1 MGLSSRPR
9 SEGLFGSRNTTG
21 PRFSFG
27 SSMPRNQSQRS
38 FFFKSSN
45 VQITVQMTVQVLLLG
60 MKVIK
65 KSKKLEKL

>member
-38 FFFKSSN
+38 FFFQKFKCSNDRSNDSSGF
-45 VQITVQMTVQVLLLG
+45 TFG
-60 MKVIK
+60 YESHK
-65 KSKKLEKL
+65 EK